1 VAILP
6 VGELNTSHRRL
17 QDAPRDARGGSG
29 LEAPAAWVYAALMK
43 RRGGALQRKWKRD
56 RERKLFTERALW
68 GAGFTLVAG
77 VDEVGMGP
85 LAGPVVAAAVVLPHD
100 VAVDGVADSKTIPR
114 AKRETLAD
122 QIRAI
127 ALAVGIGTVEVEEI
141 DQINIYQSGL
151 LAMRRAVAA
160 LPVPPHHLLVDSR
173 RIPDCV
179 IQQTCVDDGDETV
192 YSIAAASIVAKVH
205 RDRLM
210 CDLDARFP
218 GYGFAAHAGYATA
231 GHLKALRSLGPSPVH
246 RRSFAPVRAL
256 LPAV

>member
-1 VAILP
+1 MK
-6 VGELNTSHRRL
+6 G
-17 QDAPRDARGGSG
+17 RGGT
-29 LEAPAAWVYAALMK
+29 LA
-43 RRGGALQRKWKRD
+43 RKWKRD

-68 GAGFTLVAG
+68 GAGFALVAG

-85 LAGPVVAAAVVLPHD
+85 LAGPVIAAAVVLPAD
-100 VAVDGVADSKTIPR
+100 VAVDGVADSKTVPK
-114 AKRETLAD
+114 AKRETLAELL
-122 QIRAI
+122 RAS
-127 ALAVGIGTVEVEEI
+127 ALGVGIGMVDVDEI
-141 DQINIYQSGL
+141 DVINIYQAGL

-160 LPVPPHHLLVDSR
+160 LPVVPNHLLIDSR
-173 RIPDCV
+173 RIPECE
-179 IQQTCVDDGDETV
+179 IQQTCVDDGDATV

-210 CDLDARFP
+210 RELDERYP

-231 GHLKALRSLGPSPVH
+231 AHLKALRSLGPCPVH

>member
-1 VAILP
+1 MK
-6 VGELNTSHRRL
+6 G
-17 QDAPRDARGGSG
+17 RGGT
-29 LEAPAAWVYAALMK
+29 LA
-43 RRGGALQRKWKRD
+43 RKWKRD

-68 GAGFTLVAG
+68 GAGFALVAG

-85 LAGPVVAAAVVLPHD
+85 LAGPVIAAAVVLPAD
-100 VAVDGVADSKTIPR
+100 VSVDGVADSKKVPK
-114 AKRETLAD
+114 AKRETLAELL
-122 QIRAI
+122 QAS
-127 ALAVGIGTVEVEEI
+127 ALGIGIGMVDVDEI
-141 DQINIYQSGL
+141 DAINIYQAGL

-160 LPVPPHHLLVDSR
+160 LPVVPNHLLIDSR
-173 RIPDCV
+173 RIPECE
-179 IQQTCVDDGDETV
+179 IQQTCVDDGDATV

-210 CDLDARFP
+210 RELDERYP

-231 GHLKALRSLGPSPVH
+231 AHLKALRSLGPCPVH

>member
-1 VAILP
+1 MK
-6 VGELNTSHRRL
+6 G
-17 QDAPRDARGGSG
+17 RGGT
-29 LEAPAAWVYAALMK
+29 LA
-43 RRGGALQRKWKRD
+43 RKWKRD

-68 GAGFTLVAG
+68 GAGFALVAG

-85 LAGPVVAAAVVLPHD
+85 LAGPVIAAAVVLPAD
-100 VAVDGVADSKTIPR
+100 VSIDGVADSKKVPK
-114 AKRETLAD
+114 AKRESLAELLH
-122 QIRAI
+122 AS
-127 ALAVGIGTVEVEEI
+127 ALGVGIGMVDVDEI
-141 DQINIYQSGL
+141 DAINIYQAGL

-160 LPVPPHHLLVDSR
+160 LPVVPHHLLIDSR
-173 RIPDCV
+173 RIPECE
-179 IQQTCVDDGDETV
+179 IQQTCVDDGDATV

-210 CDLDARFP
+210 RELDERYP

-231 GHLKALRSLGPSPVH
+231 AHLKALRSLGPCPVH

>member
-1 VAILP
+1 
-6 VGELNTSHRRL
+6 
-17 QDAPRDARGGSG
+17 
-29 LEAPAAWVYAALMK
+29 MK
-43 RRGGALQRKWKRD
+43 RRGGALARKWKRD

-85 LAGPVVAAAVVLPHD
+85 LAGPVVAAAVILPSD
-100 VAVDGVADSKTIPR
+100 VALDGIADSKSVPR
-114 AKRETLAD
+114 AKRAALAG
-122 QIRAI
+122 QIEQA
-127 ALAVGIGTVEVEEI
+127 AVAVGIGSVEVDEI

-160 LPVPPHHLLVDSR
+160 LAVVPHHLLIDSR
-173 RIPDCV
+173 RIPECE

-192 YSIAAASIVAKVH
+192 YSIAAASIVAKVF

-210 CDLDARFP
+210 CELDARYP

-231 GHLKALRSLGPSPVH
+231 AHLKALRSLGPSPVH

>member
-1 VAILP
+1 MK
-6 VGELNTSHRRL
+6 G
-17 QDAPRDARGGSG
+17 RGGT
-29 LEAPAAWVYAALMK
+29 LA
-43 RRGGALQRKWKRD
+43 RKWKRD

-68 GAGFTLVAG
+68 GAGFALVAG

-85 LAGPVVAAAVVLPHD
+85 LAGPVIAAAVVLPAD
-100 VAVDGVADSKTIPR
+100 VAVDGVADSKTVPK
-114 AKRETLAD
+114 AKRESLAELLH
-122 QIRAI
+122 AS
-127 ALAVGIGTVEVEEI
+127 ALGVGIGMVDVDEI
-141 DQINIYQSGL
+141 DAINIYQAGL

-160 LPVPPHHLLVDSR
+160 LPVVPNHLLIDSR
-173 RIPDCV
+173 RIPECE
-179 IQQTCVDDGDETV
+179 IQQTCVDDGDATV

-210 CDLDARFP
+210 RELDERYP

-231 GHLKALRSLGPSPVH
+231 AHLKALRSLGPCPVH

>member
-1 VAILP
+1 
-6 VGELNTSHRRL
+6 
-17 QDAPRDARGGSG
+17 
-29 LEAPAAWVYAALMK
+29 MK
-43 RRGGALQRKWKRD
+43 RRGGTLARKWKRD

-68 GAGFTLVAG
+68 GAGFALVAG

-85 LAGPVVAAAVVLPHD
+85 LAGPVIAAAVVLPAD
-100 VAVDGVADSKTIPR
+100 VSIDGVVDSKKVPK
-114 AKRETLAD
+114 AKRESLAELLS
-122 QIRAI
+122 AS
-127 ALAVGIGTVEVEEI
+127 ALGVGIGMVDVDEI
-141 DQINIYQSGL
+141 DVINIYQAGL

-160 LPVPPHHLLVDSR
+160 LPVVPHHLLIDSR
-173 RIPDCV
+173 RIPECE
-179 IQQTCVDDGDETV
+179 IQQTCVDDGDATV

-210 CDLDARFP
+210 RELDERYP

-231 GHLKALRSLGPSPVH
+231 AHLKALRSLGPSPVH

>member
-1 VAILP
+1 MRADMK
-6 VGELNTSHRRL
+6 G
-17 QDAPRDARGGSG
+17 RGG
-29 LEAPAAWVYAALMK
+29 K
-43 RRGGALQRKWKRD
+43 LQRKWKRD

-68 GAGFTLVAG
+68 GAGFALVAG

-85 LAGPVVAAAVVLPHD
+85 LAGPVIAAAVVLPVD
-100 VAVDGVADSKTIPR
+100 ISVDGVADSKTVPK

-122 QIRAI
+122 QIAAS
-127 ALAVGIGTVEVEEI
+127 ALGIGIGMVDVDEI
-141 DQINIYQSGL
+141 DAINIYQAGL
-151 LAMRRAVAA
+151 LAMRRAVEA
-160 LPVPPHHLLVDSR
+160 LPVAPNHLLIDSR
-173 RIPDCV
+173 RIPDCT
-179 IQQTCVDDGDETV
+179 IQQTCVDDGDATV

-210 CDLDARFP
+210 RELDERYP

-231 GHLKALRSLGPSPVH
+231 AHLSALKSLGPSPVH

>member
-1 VAILP
+1 MRA
-6 VGELNTSHRRL
+6 GMKG
-17 QDAPRDARGGSG
+17 RGGT
-29 LEAPAAWVYAALMK
+29 
-43 RRGGALQRKWKRD
+43 LQRKWKRD

-68 GAGFTLVAG
+68 GAGFALVAG

-85 LAGPVVAAAVVLPHD
+85 LAGPVIAAAVVLPTD
-100 VAVDGVADSKTIPR
+100 ISIDGVADSKKVPK
-114 AKRETLAD
+114 AKRESLAELL
-122 QIRAI
+122 AAT
-127 ALAVGIGTVEVEEI
+127 ALGVGIGMVDVDEI
-141 DQINIYQSGL
+141 DAINIYQAGL

-160 LPVPPHHLLVDSR
+160 LPVVPHHLLIDSR
-173 RIPDCV
+173 RIPECE
-179 IQQTCVDDGDETV
+179 IQQTCVDDGDATV

-210 CDLDARFP
+210 RELDERYP

-231 GHLKALRSLGPSPVH
+231 AHLSALKSLGPSPVH

>member
-1 VAILP
+1 MK
-6 VGELNTSHRRL
+6 G
-17 QDAPRDARGGSG
+17 RGGT
-29 LEAPAAWVYAALMK
+29 LA
-43 RRGGALQRKWKRD
+43 RKWKRD

-68 GAGFTLVAG
+68 GAGFALVAG

-85 LAGPVVAAAVVLPHD
+85 LAGPVIAAAVVLPAD
-100 VAVDGVADSKTIPR
+100 VAVDGVADSKTVPK
-114 AKRETLAD
+114 AKRETLAELLH
-122 QIRAI
+122 AS
-127 ALAVGIGTVEVEEI
+127 ALGVGIGMVDVDEI
-141 DQINIYQSGL
+141 DVINIYQAGL

-160 LPVPPHHLLVDSR
+160 LPVVPNHLLIDSR
-173 RIPDCV
+173 RIPECE
-179 IQQTCVDDGDETV
+179 IQQTCVDDGDATV

-210 CDLDARFP
+210 RELDERYP

-231 GHLKALRSLGPSPVH
+231 AHLKALRSLGPCPVH